1 MITDADSEF
10 HPRDPNDRTWTE
22 TMFVPFSIPEHN
34 IFGNVY
40 VLARPNVGVCTSS
53 ILIGQG
59 FCHQPYE
66 IDFTDPQVHL
76 PCPESFRKFDLP
88 NGLSV
93 NTPNPRE
100 YDATYRNVLGA
111 CSFDLSFRA
120 LHEPF
125 DPGDP
130 AQNPL
135 LEKDRSTGDTRHG
148 DEWENGHFEV
158 KGHITG
164 ELELRGKKYTID
176 CYDGMDHSWGP
187 RLETGTRSVAWVS
200 VNFGPELA
208 MHLAVLISINAG
220 KVTYERLRFGFVS
233 RNGEVRP
240 IVAADITAEHT
251 SMLAI
256 SNHIVATDD
265 RGETYEFFGAAISSH
280 PWHSFNPSHVAYQG
294 VFRYHWGDK
303 VGYGEMAD
311 IYGLDYLAE
320 RMSKHGRHRGLAGEV
335 TA

>member
-10 HPRDPNDRTWTE
+10 HPRDPDDRTWTE
-22 TMFVPFSIPEHN
+22 TMFLPFAIPDEG

-40 VLARPNVGVCTSS
+40 VLARPNVGIATSS
-53 ILIGQG
+53 ILIGKG
-59 FCHQPYE
+59 FCTQPYE
-66 IDFTDPQVHL
+66 IAFTDPQVHL
-76 PCPESFRKFDLP
+76 PCPESFAKFTLG

-93 NTPNPRE
+93 NAPTPKE
-100 YDATYRNVLGA
+100 YDVSYENTLGA
-111 CSFDLSFRA
+111 CSLDLSFRA

-130 AQNPL
+130 EQNPL
-135 LEKDRSTGDTRHG
+135 LAADRSTGDSRHG

-164 ELELRGKKYTID
+164 NLELRGKKYKVD

-187 RLETGTRSVAWVS
+187 RTETGTRSVAWVS

-208 MHLAVLISINAG
+208 VHLAVLIDLRDG
-220 KVTYERLRFGFVS
+220 QVRYEKLRFGFVVE
-233 RNGEVRP
+233 NGEVHP
-240 IVAADITAEHT
+240 VVDADIRAEHT
-251 SMLAI
+251 QLLAI
-256 SNHIVATDD
+256 NNHIRITDA
-265 RGETYEFFGAAISSH
+265 RGKEYEFFGTAISSH
-280 PWHSFNPSHVAYQG
+280 PWYNFNPSHVSYQG

-320 RMSKHGRHRGLAGEV
+320 RMSSHGRARGLNA
-335 TA
+335 

>member
-1 MITDADSEF
+1 MITDNDSEF
-10 HPRDPNDRTWTE
+10 HPRDPNDLTWTE
-22 TMFVPFSIPEHN
+22 TMFLPFAIPEER

-40 VLARPNVGVCTSS
+40 VLARPNLGVATSS

-59 FCHQPYE
+59 FCSDPWE
-66 IDFTDPQVHL
+66 VDFTDPQVHL
-76 PCPESFRKFDLP
+76 PCPESFTKFALP

-93 NTPNPRE
+93 VAPTPKE
-100 YDATYRNVLGA
+100 YDLAYENLLGA

-135 LEKDRSTGDTRHG
+135 LEADRGQADARHG
-148 DEWENGHFEV
+148 NEWENGHFEV

-164 ELELRGKKYTID
+164 TLNLRGKEYTVD

-187 RLETGTRSVAWVS
+187 RPEVGTRSVAWVS

-208 MHLAVLISINAG
+208 MHLAMLIAVEDGRIR
-220 KVTYERLRFGFVS
+220 YDRLRFGFVV
-233 RNGEVRP
+233 RHGEVRP
-240 IVAADITAEHT
+240 VVSATITAEH
-251 SMLAI
+251 SHMLAI
-256 SNHIVATDD
+256 HNHIVATDD
-265 RGETYEFFGAAISSH
+265 RGEVIDVLGTAISSH
-280 PWHSFNPSHVAYQG
+280 PWYTFNPSHVSYQG
-294 VFRYHWGDK
+294 VFRYHWGDR

-311 IYGLDYLAE
+311 IFGLDYLAE
-320 RMSKHGRHRGLAGEV
+320 RLSRHGREKGRP
-335 TA
+335 